1 MLKIPI
7 NSCHTMELF
16 YETEAVNSAQVI
28 YSSALFKC
36 VRFTAFARFAL
47 CRTVRNRQNNG
58 RKTKFVSLGRSR
70 GSLFRRFAP
79 YTQTKKALKNAV
91 FQCFFVPFFTLLHN
105 FQRGGTQFAT
115 QFCVT
120 PRFLYLF
127 TVSQS
132 ITYLADR

>member
-1 MLKIPI
+1 
-7 NSCHTMELF
+7 MELF

-91 FQCFFVPFFTLLHN
+91 FQCFFCTLFYLVTQLSERGHTICYAILCDPSVFVSFYGFTKHHISC
-105 FQRGGTQFAT
+105 R
-115 QFCVT
+115 
-120 PRFLYLF
+120 
-127 TVSQS
+127 
-132 ITYLADR
+132 